1 MVGKKITKLKKNNIK
16 NNKTV
21 AFEVKNLNKIKDN
34 DFGITLKN
42 INLKINYGEILG
54 IAGIAGN
61 GQNEL
66 MEVLSGE
73 VICNNDNEI
82 LLENVPIGK
91 KNITLRRKLGIE
103 PIPEERTLHA
113 TVPNLALNENT
124 FLTYYYK
131 YVNKNNFF
139 SNFLISPQHSTEESN
154 KIIKDNDVRC
164 PEPNP
169 LANQLSGGNL
179 QKFILGRSMA
189 NNPKVAIFSQPTW
202 GVDIGAA
209 TSIRQKLLN
218 LSQKGK
224 AVILISQDLEEIFEL
239 SDKVC
244 VINNGVLSDIL
255 PVNEMSASDVGL
267 LMGANINNSTKSEV
281 L

>member
-1 MVGKKITKLKKNNIK
+1 
-16 NNKTV
+16 
-21 AFEVKNLNKIKDN
+21 
-34 DFGITLKN
+34 
-42 INLKINYGEILG
+42 
-54 IAGIAGN
+54 
-61 GQNEL
+61 
-66 MEVLSGE
+66 
-73 VICNNDNEI
+73 
-82 LLENVPIGK
+82 
-91 KNITLRRKLGIE
+91 
-103 PIPEERTLHA
+103 
-113 TVPNLALNENT
+113 
-124 FLTYYYK
+124 
-131 YVNKNNFF
+131 
-139 SNFLISPQHSTEESN
+139 
-154 KIIKDNDVRC
+154 
-164 PEPNP
+164 
-169 LANQLSGGNL
+169 
-179 QKFILGRSMA
+179 MA

>member
-1 MVGKKITKLKKNNIK
+1 MINI
-16 NNKTV
+16 
-21 AFEVKNLNKIKDN
+21 FCI
-34 DFGITLKN
+34 F
-42 INLKINYGEILG
+42 
-54 IAGIAGN
+54 
-61 GQNEL
+61 
-66 MEVLSGE
+66 
-73 VICNNDNEI
+73 
-82 LLENVPIGK
+82 
-91 KNITLRRKLGIE
+91 
-103 PIPEERTLHA
+103 
-113 TVPNLALNENT
+113 
-124 FLTYYYK
+124 
-131 YVNKNNFF
+131 NFIF
-139 SNFLISPQHSTEESN
+139 YCI
-154 KIIKDNDVRC
+154 
-164 PEPNP
+164 
-169 LANQLSGGNL
+169 
-179 QKFILGRSMA
+179 
-189 NNPKVAIFSQPTW
+189 AIFSQPTW

>member
-1 MVGKKITKLKKNNIK
+1 MTHSRPGCC
-16 NNKTV
+16 
-21 AFEVKNLNKIKDN
+21 FC
-34 DFGITLKN
+34 
-42 INLKINYGEILG
+42 
-54 IAGIAGN
+54 
-61 GQNEL
+61 
-66 MEVLSGE
+66 LS
-73 VICNNDNEI
+73 
-82 LLENVPIGK
+82 L
-91 KNITLRRKLGIE
+91 
-103 PIPEERTLHA
+103 
-113 TVPNLALNENT
+113 
-124 FLTYYYK
+124 
-131 YVNKNNFF
+131 
-139 SNFLISPQHSTEESN
+139 
-154 KIIKDNDVRC
+154 
-164 PEPNP
+164 
-169 LANQLSGGNL
+169 L
-179 QKFILGRSMA
+179 QKSSGLDNGSENGDLLDRIPDFILGRSMA